1 MNLTNGLVC
10 LCFKLKHTQH
20 MKKISRF
27 LILAVI
33 FSLSFVFLFSILP
46 AIVWIFGGSFTAVS
60 QHFAYVLI
68 GGLTIITGLACLF
81 AESFN
86 EDFYTK

>member
-1 MNLTNGLVC
+1 
-10 LCFKLKHTQH
+10 

-33 FSLSFVFLFSILP
+33 FSLSFVIIYSILP

-60 QHFAYVLI
+60 QHFAYAFF
-68 GGLTIITGLACLF
+68 GGLVIISMLGIIF
-81 AESFN
+81 AETFN
-86 EDFYTK
+86 ADFYTK

>member
-1 MNLTNGLVC
+1 
-10 LCFKLKHTQH
+10 
-20 MKKISRF
+20 MKRISRF

-33 FSLSFVFLFSILP
+33 FSLSFVLLYSIFP

-60 QHFAYVLI
+60 QHFAYCLF
-68 GGLTIITGLACLF
+68 GGISIICGLACVF

-86 EDFYTK
+86 ENFYTK